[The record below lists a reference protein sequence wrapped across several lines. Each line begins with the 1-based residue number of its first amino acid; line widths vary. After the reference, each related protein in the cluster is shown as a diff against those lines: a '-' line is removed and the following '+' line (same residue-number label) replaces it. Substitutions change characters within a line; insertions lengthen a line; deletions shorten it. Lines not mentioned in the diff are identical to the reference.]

1 MEWEFII
8 KIITIVGFFVTIV
21 TICFAFYQ
29 LNQEKRF
36 KKLNH
41 FTELRSRFK
50 TNNHFTE
57 IRERLNNHQNLDS
70 ISIINLY
77 DYAGFF
83 EELQIAINAKFIKP
97 KMVYYLFGHY
107 ILDFADNQNIIQLEA
122 PLWSALNELVI
133 TMRSIDENYI
143 YTNTLKF

>member
-1 MEWEFII
+1 MEWELII
-8 KIITIVGFFVTIV
+8 KIIAIVGFFVTIV

-29 LNQEKRF
+29 FNQEKRF

-50 TNNHFTE
+50 QNNHFTE
-57 IRERLNNHQNLDS
+57 IRERINNHQNLDN

-83 EELQIAINAKFIKP
+83 EELQIAINSKYIKP
-97 KMVYYLFGHY
+97 KLVYYLFGHY

-122 PLWSALNELVI
+122 PLWSALNELVM